1 MDYITVK
8 ENYES
13 EIEIKKS
20 IFIGH
25 IFHTDTVDEA
35 IDYLEQ
41 VRKKHY
47 KATHNC
53 YAYIIG
59 ENKEHQKASDDG
71 EPAKT
76 AGRPIL
82 NVIEQNDL
90 TNVLIVVTRYFG
102 GIKLGAGGLIRA
114 YSASAADVVQKA
126 NLIKKETTM
135 KMNLMYDYSLHGK
148 IEDFLRKSGFMLETP
163 SFLDRVSY
171 NIYVNINFLDKFKE
185 ELIDITNAKVEIKEE
200 GICYIDKPFGR

>member
-1 MDYITVK
+1 MDYITVR

-35 IDYLEQ
+35 INYLEQ

-114 YSASAADVVQKA
+114 YSASAGDVLSKAD
-126 NLIKKETTM
+126 LIKKETTM
-135 KMNLMYDYSLHGK
+135 KINLIYDYNLHGK
-148 IEDFLRKSGFMLETP
+148 IEDFLRKSSFMLETP
-163 SFLDRVSY
+163 SFLDKVSY
-171 NIYVNINFLDKFKE
+171 NVYVNIKEKDKFMK
-185 ELIDITNAKVEIKEE
+185 ELIDITNAKIDINED
-200 GICYIDKPFGR
+200 GICYIDKPFRR

>member
-1 MDYITVK
+1 MDYITVR

-35 IDYLEQ
+35 INYLEQ

-114 YSASAADVVQKA
+114 YSASAGDVLSKA
-126 NLIKKETTM
+126 GLIKKETTM
-135 KMNLMYDYSLHGK
+135 KMNLMYDYNLHGK
-148 IEDFLRKSGFMLETP
+148 IEDFLRKSSFMLETP
-163 SFLDRVSY
+163 SFLDKVSY
-171 NIYVNINFLDKFKE
+171 NVYVNIKEKDKFMK
-185 ELIDITNAKVEIKEE
+185 ELIDITNAKIDINED
-200 GICYIDKPFGR
+200 GICYIDKPFRR

>member
-25 IFHTDTVDEA
+25 IFRADTVEQA
-35 IDYLEQ
+35 ESYLEQ

-59 ENKEHQKASDDG
+59 EKKEYQKASDDG

-82 NVIEQNDL
+82 NVIEQNDI

-102 GIKLGAGGLIRA
+102 GVKLGAGGLIRA
-114 YSASAADVVQKA
+114 YSASASDVLNKTD
-126 NLIKKETTM
+126 LIKKEETI
-135 KMNLMYDYSLHGK
+135 KINLTYDYNLHGK
-148 IEDFLRKSGFMLETP
+148 IEDYLRKSGYTLETP
-163 SFLDRVSY
+163 V
-171 NIYVNINFLDKFKE
+171 FLDKVTYLAYVNTVDKEKFKDD
-185 ELIDITNAKVEIKEE
+185 LIALTNAKIEIEE
-200 GICYIDKPFGR
+200 QGLSYIDKIMKR